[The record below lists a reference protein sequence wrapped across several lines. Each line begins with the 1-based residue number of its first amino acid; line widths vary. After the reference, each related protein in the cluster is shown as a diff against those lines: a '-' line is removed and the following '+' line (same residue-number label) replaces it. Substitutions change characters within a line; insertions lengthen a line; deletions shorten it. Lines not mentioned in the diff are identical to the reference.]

1 MAELGDRLTLVT
13 KKRSPGNIDP
23 ASVMATTRKKPAP
36 EPIPGIESVTVQ
48 GFKSIRDELTLEFR
62 PLTILCGANSSGK
75 TSILQPL
82 LMMKQ
87 TLESPVDPGPLL
99 LWGPH
104 VRFRNTSDFFCAIG
118 GAGDELTVGFRAQ
131 LKYSW
136 QQVARPVDVR
146 STFRREGTEVEL
158 VRSRWDEFEIESDLE
173 LGSCPPD
180 SYLEWERRSHLEAGF
195 LVAEPAGF
203 LFPAR
208 RDRCFVVGH
217 RLLDPLIPR
226 ILTTLLHVPGSRE
239 PGSRAY
245 PRLAVG
251 PQFAGSFEAYAAS
264 VLHAW
269 QREQDS
275 RLQRVEQDLTALGMI
290 DRMEVRP
297 LDATQ
302 LEVRVG
308 CRLSSGPGD
317 LVNIADVG
325 IGVSQVLPVVVAL
338 QAAEP
343 GTIVY
348 IEQPELHL
356 HPRAQQALAKLLVA
370 AAKRKV
376 RVVVETHSDLLLLG
390 IQTLVAEGEIDP
402 EDVGLHWFH
411 RDDEGV
417 TRMTRAELQPDGS
430 FGEWPEDFGETRMD
444 AEVRFIA
451 AYENRHRP
459 KRRKK

>member
-1 MAELGDRLTLVT
+1 MAER
-13 KKRSPGNIDP
+13 
-23 ASVMATTRKKPAP
+23 RKKAAAP

-75 TSILQPL
+75 TSIMQPL

-87 TLESPVDPGPLL
+87 TLESPVDPGPLRI
-99 LWGPH
+99 WGAH
-104 VRFRNTSDFFCAIG
+104 VRFRNLVEFFSRSKSCDNALLFGVKTRTALRSAQIRAFWSPFGPEDSMSFRTNFSHSDKLLTLVQSAWDVSGGSFNLVPGHEVGSDYRSYVRRRLVERFGSRQVPAI
-118 GAGDELTVGFRAQ
+118 
-131 LKYSW
+131 LKSL
-136 QQVARPVDVR
+136 
-146 STFRREGTEVEL
+146 EK
-158 VRSRWDEFEIESDLE
+158 E
-173 LGSCPPD
+173 LGS
-180 SYLEWERRSHLEAGF
+180 AT
-195 LVAEPAGF
+195 
-203 LFPAR
+203 
-208 RDRCFVVGH
+208 RDRFVAVPQGPLSFDSSTVGY
-217 RLLDPLIPR
+217 LIER
-226 ILTTLLHVPGSRE
+226 VLHLQGLRGIPE
-239 PGSRAY
+239 RAY

-251 PQFAGSFEAYAAS
+251 TVFPGTFEGYTAS
-264 VLHAW
+264 VLFEWLA
-269 QREQDS
+269 RRDD
-275 RLQRVEQDLTALGMI
+275 RLANVEADLAALGLTS
-290 DRMEVRP
+290 RVGVEE

-302 LEVRVG
+302 VEVRVG
-308 CRLSSGPGD
+308 RLRASGSDD

-338 QAAEP
+338 HAAEP

-402 EDVGLHWFH
+402 ADVGLHWFH

>member
-1 MAELGDRLTLVT
+1 MAER
-13 KKRSPGNIDP
+13 
-23 ASVMATTRKKPAP
+23 RKKAATP

-62 PLTILCGANSSGK
+62 PLTVLCGANSSGK
-75 TSILQPL
+75 TSIMQPL

-104 VRFRNTSDFFCAIG
+104 VRFRNTSDFFSSFG
-118 GAGDELTVGFRAQ
+118 GGSNELTMGFRVQ

-136 QQVARPVDVR
+136 ESFPSPQGIS
-146 STFRREGTEVEL
+146 STFRRDGDEFGL
-158 VRSRWDEFEIESDLE
+158 VRTRWDEFEVQGDLVLDRLPSNTYLE
-173 LGSCPPD
+173 L
-180 SYLEWERRSHLEAGF
+180 ERRRNLAHGW
-195 LVAEPAGF
+195 VAEPAEV
-203 LFPAR
+203 LYPSR
-208 RDRCFVVGH
+208 RDRCFVVGNT
-217 RLLDPLIPR
+217 LLDARIPR
-226 ILTTLLHVPGSRE
+226 ALTTLMHIPGTRE
-239 PGSRAY
+239 PANRVY
-245 PRLAVG
+245 PRLALG
-251 PQFAGSFEAYAAS
+251 PQFAGSFDAYFAS
-264 VLHAW
+264 VLHSW
-269 QREQDS
+269 SREQDIRCLS
-275 RLQRVEQDLTALGMI
+275 VETDLADLGLTAQL
-290 DRMEVRP
+290 RVRP

-308 CRLSSGPGD
+308 RRLASGPD
-317 LVNIADVG
+317 ELVNIADVG

-338 QAAEP
+338 HAAEP

-402 EDVGLHWFH
+402 EDVGLQWFH

-417 TRMTRAELQPDGS
+417 TRMERAELQADGS
-430 FGEWPEDFGETRMD
+430 FGEWPEDFGDTRMD

-451 AYENRHRP
+451 AYEKRQTS
-459 KRRKK
+459 KRRRKP